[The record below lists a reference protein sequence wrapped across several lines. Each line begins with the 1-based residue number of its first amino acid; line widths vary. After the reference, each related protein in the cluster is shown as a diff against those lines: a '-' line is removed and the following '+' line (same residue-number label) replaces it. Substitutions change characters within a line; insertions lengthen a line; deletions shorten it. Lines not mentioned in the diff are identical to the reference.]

1 MQQPCSQCG
10 AVNAPEATACTSCG
24 ALLSAPQVSPPETFS
39 GPDEPARQ
47 PPEALVLPLRKR
59 LPAWLVLLSIIGIPL
74 LLAGLVAGG
83 VLLFA
88 RPAHPTVSRPPLY
101 ADHLTR
107 DQAAWQ
113 CEAGATCQFEHDGLH
128 ILAPTDH
135 LYFSEL
141 GGQQFGEQV
150 IEVKGKL
157 DDGDPQFV
165 GLAIAFRSVGIE
177 GYGFLVFANGTYELV
192 KWDTQGFASTL
203 VPLTPSSAI
212 HTGLNQINAFKVIA
226 RAATITLVVNGQQLQ
241 QISDST
247 YSKGN
252 IALGA
257 ARFAADAVFSD
268 LTVTSP

>member
-1 MQQPCSQCG
+1 MQQPCTQCG
-10 AVNAPEATACTSCG
+10 AVNAPEAPTCTSCG
-24 ALLSAPQVSPPETFS
+24 ALLSAAQSSPPEMFS

-47 PPEALVLPLRKR
+47 APDGLASPPRKK
-59 LPAWLVLLSIIGIPL
+59 LPAWLVLLPIIGIPL

-83 VLLFA
+83 FLLFA
-88 RPAHPTVSRPPLY
+88 RPVHRTVSRPPLY
-101 ADHLTR
+101 ADSLTR

-128 ILAPTDH
+128 ILASTDH

-141 GGQQFGEQV
+141 SGQQFGEQV

-165 GLAIAFRSVGIE
+165 GLAIAFRSVGID
-177 GYGFLVFANGTYELV
+177 GYGFLAFANGTYELV
-192 KWDTQGFASTL
+192 KWDAQGFASTL
-203 VPLTPSSAI
+203 IPLTPSNAI
-212 HTGLNQINAFKVIA
+212 HTGLNQINAFKVLA
-226 RAATITLVVNGQQLQ
+226 RADTITLFVNGQQLQ

-247 YSKGN
+247 YSRGS